1 MTKVSFLLL
10 MMLAVLSACSV
21 DRGGLRCPEGTAY
34 RPGSQCVLSDGAV
47 VDAFIDGDA
56 SSDDGNV
63 PTDIGI
69 DAGLLDADFGLVD
82 SGTDSGLDSGPD
94 PVDAGSDAG
103 TDSGPDPVD
112 AGMRR
117 CEDTTMGICVRVDGV
132 PLIADWVAQFNWTVP
147 GGSVYTIDWMANRC
161 IGGIRVIDADTTE
174 CEIAIPDPGTPVIDT
189 GIAYIYPTRSDGI
202 SACTTSTCPGFFAAY
217 RLWIRGIE
225 YPTDPATPGGRVSL
239 DNRPALDG
247 MHRVVHINLP

>member
-1 MTKVSFLLL
+1 
-10 MMLAVLSACSV
+10 MLRIALCS
-21 DRGGLRCPEGTAY
+21 
-34 RPGSQCVLSDGAV
+34 CVLLASGCGLILDFDPRPISMASDASLDFGRGE
-47 VDAFIDGDA
+47 IDA
-56 SSDDGNV
+56 SSSDGHIDD
-63 PTDIGI
+63 
-69 DAGLLDADFGLVD
+69 AELLVD
-82 SGTDSGLDSGPD
+82 AL
-94 PVDAGSDAG
+94 VSDM
-103 TDSGPDPVD
+103 D

-161 IGGIRVIDADTTE
+161 IGGIRAIDADTTE

-202 SACTTSTCPGFFAAY
+202 SACTTSTCPGFPSGY
-217 RLWIRGIE
+217 RLWIYGSE